1 MNLCFCVFGSRLSLR
16 RFRCRSL
23 SFRRLG
29 LRSFCLCRSRLLYAH
44 IEDCARRALLG
55 AHSAVLA
62 LFRIDVGKVI
72 HNVDS
77 VKLTCLFALAASD
90 TSVGTCL
97 PGLCALCIG
106 MTLYD
111 YDVLCRGYSDE
122 LVRARSCACSA
133 GYAVISVY
141 YRNTVTDVNGV
152 KLTGGYAVTQSD
164 TSVRAL
170 VYSAEELLC
179 GRTRLHSGVLQKRL
193 CSLVSSV
200 THNDRNFLFGGLGS
214 YAENLSQGGSH
225 VRAACGTFVARQG
238 MIRRQSVGIVVAARI
253 SASAAVGARKLLS
266 QKSERLVYR
275 YEEYLGS
282 DCKYACAYETDY
294 YYDQY
299 RF

>member
-1 MNLCFCVFGSRLSLR
+1 MGANRPAATDRPGLVPFGYHTEKGAPMKHTAAQFLR
-16 RFRCRSL
+16 RAAAFTL
-23 SFRRLG
+23 
-29 LRSFCLCRSRLLYAH
+29 
-44 IEDCARRALLG
+44 
-55 AHSAVLA
+55 AVLLA
-62 LFRIDVGKVI
+62 LPTVYADAGEK
-72 HNVDS
+72 
-77 VKLTCLFALAASD
+77 KLQ
-90 TSVGTCL
+90 TSADLTE
-97 PGLCALCIG
+97 GL
-106 MTLYD
+106 T
-111 YDVLCRGYSDE
+111 
-122 LVRARSCACSA
+122 
-133 GYAVISVY
+133 
-141 YRNTVTDVNGV
+141 YRNTVTDMNGV
-152 KLTGGYAVTQSD
+152 KLTGSHAVAQSD

-200 THNDRNFLFGGLGS
+200 THNDRNFLFGSLGS
-214 YAENLSQGGSH
+214 YAKNLSQGGSH
-225 VRAACGTFVARQG
+225 VRAACGTLIARQG

-275 YEEYLGS
+275 YEKYLGS

>member
-1 MNLCFCVFGSRLSLR
+1 MNS
-16 RFRCRSL
+16 
-23 SFRRLG
+23 
-29 LRSFCLCRSRLLYAH
+29 
-44 IEDCARRALLG
+44 ARRAYSLALAAQAAFRIIDLSHVVRHRDRLERTLLG
-55 AHSAVLA
+55 
-62 LFRIDVGKVI
+62 
-72 HNVDS
+72 
-77 VKLTCLFALAASD
+77 TLAASD

-122 LVRARSCACSA
+122 LVRARSCTCSA

-225 VRAACGTFVARQG
+225 VRAACGTFIARQG

-253 SASAAVGARKLLS
+253 SASAAVSTRKLLS

-275 YEEYLGS
+275 YEDYLGS

>member
-1 MNLCFCVFGSRLSLR
+1 MFVCEVNFTVTAGIFFVPDRFVAYACSGTVLSFLLLTALSLW
-16 RFRCRSL
+16 
-23 SFRRLG
+23 G
-29 LRSFCLCRSRLLYAH
+29 DDTLYQ
-44 IEDCARRALLG
+44 
-55 AHSAVLA
+55 SK
-62 LFRIDVGKVI
+62 DVGGAAFHAFIAGCTFVVI
-72 HNVDS
+72 HY
-77 VKLTCLFALAASD
+77 
-90 TSVGTCL
+90 G
-97 PGLCALCIG
+97 
-106 MTLYD
+106 
-111 YDVLCRGYSDE
+111 
-122 LVRARSCACSA
+122 
-133 GYAVISVY
+133 
-141 YRNTVTDVNGV
+141 NTVDYVDGV
-152 KLTGGYAVTQSD
+152 KLTGSHAVTQSD